1 MKDNLDKHRRYVEIL
16 KEIKEDY
23 NVTSYKIQA
32 LQYFIGMGNKLTS
45 SGEIRKILS
54 DFADEWTLNCY
65 YTPYSKSPKEVLDRA
80 FQAILTSLT
89 GEVINA
95 KQD

>member
-32 LQYFIGMGNKLTS
+32 LQYFIRV
-45 SGEIRKILS
+45 GEIVPDLLEALKNLIS
-54 DFADEWTLNCY
+54 FHQ
-65 YTPYSKSPKEVLDRA
+65 SPGIITDKPEKKAVELTEQA
-80 FQAILTSLT
+80 IAKTEAILTSLT
-89 GEVINA
+89 GEDIER
-95 KQD
+95 